1 MDIESE
7 LQLRSLGVI
16 QIETDIIII
25 AIMIQP
31 VEFPS
36 VISSVIFWYA

>member
-16 QIETDIIII
+16 QIETDII

-31 VEFPS
+31 VEFLS
-36 VISSVIFWYA
+36 AISSVIF